1 MEQGFTQ
8 IPNRIARDSSLDPYA
23 KTVLL
28 VLTSYADER
37 GECWPSLA
45 TIAKNASCSR
55 RKVIYA
61 LKTLSQRGLVT
72 IQRRKSSDGDADSNL
87 YRVHLKTARGGS
99 APRAPRSAH
108 HAPGVVH
115 HVHQGSAPRAPKQEP
130 INNNQ
135 LNKRGAL
142 AEMATS
148 KGEYLPEDWE
158 PSDKAKQW
166 TTENYPH
173 VNAGLELEKFVDYWQ
188 AASGQ
193 NARKRDWDATWRNW
207 IRRAERDYT
216 RAGYKS
222 QAQMLQEMKQT
233 AHARAQGSALR
244 LIAGGE

>member
-1 MEQGFTQ
+1 M
-8 IPNRIARDSSLDPYA
+8 
-23 KTVLL
+23 
-28 VLTSYADER
+28 
-37 GECWPSLA
+37 
-45 TIAKNASCSR
+45 
-55 RKVIYA
+55 
-61 LKTLSQRGLVT
+61 
-72 IQRRKSSDGDADSNL
+72 
-87 YRVHLKTARGGS
+87 
-99 APRAPRSAH
+99 
-108 HAPGVVH
+108 
-115 HVHQGSAPRAPKQEP
+115 
-130 INNNQ
+130 NNNQ
-135 LNKRGAL
+135 LNKREAL

-173 VNAGLELEKFVDYWQ
+173 VNAGLELEKFRDYWQ

-207 IRRAERDYT
+207 VRRAERDYT
-216 RAGYKS
+216 RAGYKT